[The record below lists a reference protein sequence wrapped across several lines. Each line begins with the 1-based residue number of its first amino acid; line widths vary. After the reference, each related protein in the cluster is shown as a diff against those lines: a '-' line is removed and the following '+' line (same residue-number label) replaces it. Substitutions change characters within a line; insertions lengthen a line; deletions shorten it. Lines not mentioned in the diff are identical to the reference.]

1 MTEPRDWPF
10 ERPATGTL
18 RPWFLSAM
26 GYLAVLFSDG
36 VEAER
41 TLNGLVESGVPNAD
55 LRLYPSS
62 RTLEILA
69 HQREERSAVARA
81 VEALAADPA
90 AKKRYVDNA
99 EAGGSALWLYAPTA
113 DRADQL
119 VRLLANYNYESARYY
134 GDDGVQDILRDPG

>member
-41 TLNGLVESGVPNAD
+41 ARNGLVDSGVPNED

-62 RTLEILA
+62 QILEILA
-69 HQREERSAVARA
+69 YQREQRSPVARA

-99 EAGGSALWLYAPTA
+99 EA
-113 DRADQL
+113 
-119 VRLLANYNYESARYY
+119 
-134 GDDGVQDILRDPG
+134 

>member
-41 TLNGLVESGVPNAD
+41 TRNGLVESGVPNAD

-90 AKKRYVDNA
+90 AKKTGTREMGDA
-99 EAGGSALWLYAPTA
+99 IAAG
-113 DRADQL
+113 
-119 VRLLANYNYESARYY
+119 V
-134 GDDGVQDILRDPG
+134 